1 MKTSDCIILQNGNV
15 LKVFGGQKHRNKN
28 TIKYFCEHVDFFYE
42 YQDTIFDNSR
52 MFLASVY
59 LNGDRIF
66 TLGGLLEWWKRM
78 PQMATIKNEGVT
90 HYIIA
95 VSSSC
100 SKSFITVTMAGEVK
114 EVTNLNDY
122 ADRVHSLDEYCSR
135 YSKAARDY
143 EHLSLKNVYDTI
155 TSLTKLREKERKTEK
170 IWSPYRDNIE
180 LLYKYREEIFA
191 HKDWAMAAIPL
202 KVYMVCQPIR
212 IGTMLRLWA
221 NENKWLTY
229 PCECGHKAFIYSF
242 AGSPLSGTTAI
253 SYKCVYC
260 HKQGNAQVGGFLSRA
275 HTLSIT
281 QQELFKEA
289 EGIEA
294 ITLNELLEYIKT
306 INLK

>member
-1 MKTSDCIILQNGNV
+1 MKMSDCIILQDGKV

-28 TIKYFCEHVDFFYE
+28 TIRYFCEHVDFFYE

-52 MFLASVY
+52 MFLAPVY
-59 LNGDRIF
+59 LNGDCIY

-78 PQMATIKNEGVT
+78 PQMATLKNEGVT

-100 SKSFITVTMAGEVK
+100 SKGFITVTMSGEVK

-122 ADRVHSLDEYCSR
+122 ADRAHSLDEYCSR

-155 TSLTKLREKERKTEK
+155 TSLNKQREKQMKIEK

-180 LLYKYREEIFA
+180 LIYKHREEIFA
-191 HKDWAMAAIPL
+191 HKDWGMAATPF
-202 KVYMVCQPIR
+202 KVYLIQQPIF

-242 AGSPLSGTTAI
+242 AGSPLSGTTSI
-253 SYKCVYC
+253 SYKCVHC
-260 HKQGNAQVGGFLSRA
+260 HKKGNAQVSGFLARA
-275 HTLSIT
+275 HTLAVT
-281 QQELFKEA
+281 QQELSKEA

-294 ITLNELLEYIKT
+294 ITLKEIIDNIKRT
-306 INLK
+306 NLK

>member
-1 MKTSDCIILQNGNV
+1 MKMSDCIILQDGKV

-28 TIKYFCEHVDFFYE
+28 TIRYFCEHVDFFYE

-52 MFLASVY
+52 MFLVPVY
-59 LNGDRIF
+59 LNGDCIY
-66 TLGGLLEWWKRM
+66 TLGGLLEWWKHM
-78 PQMATIKNEGVT
+78 PQMATIKNEGAT

-122 ADRVHSLDEYCSR
+122 ADRVHSLDKYCSR

-143 EHLSLKNVYDTI
+143 EHLSLKNVYDTVA
-155 TSLTKLREKERKTEK
+155 SLTKQIEKERKIEK

-180 LLYKYREEIFA
+180 LLYKHKEEILA

-202 KVYMVCQPIR
+202 KVYMVYQPIR

-221 NENKWLTY
+221 NGNKWLTY
-229 PCECGHKAFIYSF
+229 SCECGHKAFIYSF
-242 AGSPLSGTTAI
+242 AGSPLSGTTSI
-253 SYKCVYC
+253 SYKCVHC
-260 HKQGNAQVGGFLSRA
+260 HKKGNAQVGGFLSRA
-275 HTLSIT
+275 HTLAIT
-281 QQELFKEA
+281 QQKLSNEA

-294 ITLNELLEYIKT
+294 ITLKELLEYIKT
-306 INLK
+306 TNL